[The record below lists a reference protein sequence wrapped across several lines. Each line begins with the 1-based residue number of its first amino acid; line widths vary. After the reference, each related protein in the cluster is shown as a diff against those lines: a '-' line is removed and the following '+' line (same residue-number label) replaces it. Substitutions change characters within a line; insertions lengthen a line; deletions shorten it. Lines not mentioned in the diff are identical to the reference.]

1 MMRFWM
7 YISSMQTQTC
17 LLNLIFFLVFLLG
30 YIVLELFC
38 FMLKAPNSNT
48 QRVFWLLFAVR
59 GWRFLSFLC
68 YFSYVIVHSFSVESM
83 GNIHIAPRSIT
94 WPSSVDKAVTCAQAP
109 SHSTQSTMTLNVW
122 FLVGHKLIQSN

>member
-1 MMRFWM
+1 M

-48 QRVFWLLFAVR
+48 QECFGCLLSVVDNF
-59 GWRFLSFLC
+59 C
-68 YFSYVIVHSFSVESM
+68 HS
-83 GNIHIAPRSIT
+83 
-94 WPSSVDKAVTCAQAP
+94 CANSP
-109 SHSTQSTMTLNVW
+109 MP
-122 FLVGHKLIQSN
+122 